1 MSPLSDDEL
10 SSLLKQAKNAM
21 PQPAPEHTLRA
32 LRTYQANLSR
42 PSNWRRMLLRPVSF
56 PLPMGVFA
64 ALLLVLI
71 GAVCDRS
78 FRRPAVLVQTRR
90 VEVPVPHEAIVYRNC
105 PAAPQLSSPPVVN
118 LTFKEFQPVTQIRP
132 RVIRSAQNE

>member
-1 MSPLSDDEL
+1 MNPLSDDEL
-10 SSLLKQAKNAM
+10 SSLLKEVKNTM
-21 PQPAPEHTLRA
+21 PQPAPEQTLRA
-32 LRTYQANLSR
+32 LSTYRANVSR
-42 PSNWRRMLLRPVSF
+42 SSNWRGILLRPVSF
-56 PLPMGVFA
+56 PLPIGVVA

-78 FRRPAVLVQTRR
+78 FRRPAVIVQTRR
-90 VEVPVPHEAIVYRNC
+90 VEVPVPQEPIVYRDC
-105 PAAPQLSSPPVVN
+105 PAVPQLSSPPVAN

>member
-10 SSLLKQAKNAM
+10 SSLLKEAKNAM
-21 PQPAPEHTLRA
+21 PQPAREHTLRA

-42 PSNWRRMLLRPVSF
+42 SSNWRGMLFRPVSL
-56 PLPMGVFA
+56 PLPIGVLA

-78 FRRPAVLVQTRR
+78 FRRPAVIVETHR
-90 VEVPVPHEAIVYRNC
+90 VEVPVPHEAIVYRDC
-105 PAAPQLSSPPVVN
+105 PVPPQRSSPPVVN

>member
-10 SSLLKQAKNAM
+10 SSLLKEAKNTM
-21 PQPAPEHTLRA
+21 PQPAPEQTLRA
-32 LRTYQANLSR
+32 LRTYQANVARS
-42 PSNWRRMLLRPVSF
+42 SNWRGTLLRPVSF
-56 PLPMGVFA
+56 PLPIGVFA

-78 FRRPAVLVQTRR
+78 LRRPSAIVQIRR
-90 VEVPVPHEAIVYRNC
+90 VEVPVPREAIVYRDC
-105 PAAPQLSSPPVVN
+105 PAAPQLSSPPVAN
-118 LTFKEFQPVTQIRP
+118 LTFKEFQPVRQIRP